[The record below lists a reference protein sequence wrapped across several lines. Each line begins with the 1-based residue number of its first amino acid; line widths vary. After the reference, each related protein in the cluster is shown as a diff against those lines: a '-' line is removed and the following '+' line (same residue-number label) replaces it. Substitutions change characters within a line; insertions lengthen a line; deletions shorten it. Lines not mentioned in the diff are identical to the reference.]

1 MMNPTDK
8 DLFYAILSMDAYN
21 RGYNSGIDLKGS
33 TLGNALISL
42 DAEDEGFLD
51 AGAAQSAG
59 FYAVAYQWNGET
71 IISYR
76 GTSAESVL
84 EFLKDANSGWAT
96 CAGGYLNEQAKL
108 AAEFYQAVTGTQTT
122 DPGVISEGGNAS
134 PVTLVG
140 HSLGGGLP
148 GLAAKDNH
156 PLPRALTTPPRIP
169 LVA

>member
-59 FYAVAYQWNGET
+59 FYAVAYQWNGEI

-76 GTSAESVL
+76 GTRTESVL
-84 EFLKDANSGWAT
+84 EFLKDAKAWA
-96 CAGGYLNEQAKL
+96 LMERPQAKTRL
-108 AAEFYQAVTGTQTT
+108 
-122 DPGVISEGGNAS
+122 
-134 PVTLVG
+134 
-140 HSLGGGLP
+140 HS
-148 GLAAKDNH
+148 
-156 PLPRALTTPPRIP
+156 
-169 LVA
+169 